1 MDDLT
6 VKGLIEILQKYDGDL
21 PVIFGA
27 KIADKFDDW
36 LDFDSVKISLQYV
49 YLSTTERKLKHFKT
63 REVVNIE
70 LKD

>member
-6 VKGLIEILQKYDGDL
+6 VKGLIEILQEYDGDL

-36 LDFDSVKISLQYV
+36 LDFDKMHL
-49 YLSTTERKLKHFKT
+49 T
-63 REVVNIE
+63 RQFCNMYDKGAMGTVLAIE
-70 LKD
+70 LKE

>member
-6 VKGLIEILQKYDGDL
+6 VKGLIEILQKYDGNL

-36 LDFDSVKISLQYV
+36 LDFDKVHL
-49 YLSTTERKLKHFKT
+49 T
-63 REVVNIE
+63 RQFCNMHDKGSMRTVLAIE
-70 LKD
+70 LKE